1 MQKDALNNVH
11 ITDEQVLMTPE
22 QLKAAFPLSLQQ
34 EAQIAD
40 SRKTISDIIA
50 GRDPRLLVV
59 CGPCSIHDPETALEY
74 ARRFKALAAEVS
86 DSLYLVM
93 RVYFEK
99 PRTTVGWKGLINDP
113 HMDGSFDVEAGLQ
126 IARKLLLELVNMGL
140 PLATEAL
147 DPNSPQYLGDLFSW
161 SAIGARTTE
170 SQTHREMASGLSMP
184 VGFKNGTDGSLATA
198 INAMRAAAQPHR
210 FVGINQAGQVAL
222 LQTQGNPDGHV
233 ILRGGKAPNYSPAD
247 VAQCEKEMEQAGLRP
262 SLMVDCSH
270 GNSNKDYRRQPAV
283 AESVVAQIKDGNRSI
298 IGLMI
303 ESNIHEGNQSSEQPR
318 SEMKYGVS
326 VTDACISWEMTDALL
341 REIHQDLNGL
351 LTARVLKRFIMVA
364 ELTALRDQI
373 DEVDKALLNLLA
385 KRLELVAEVG
395 EVKSRFGLPIY
406 VPEREASMLASRR
419 AEAEA
424 LGVPP
429 DLIEDVLRRVMRESY
444 SSENDK
450 GFKTLCPSLRPVVIV
465 GGGGQMGR
473 LFEKMLTLSGYQVRI
488 LEQHDWDRAAD
499 IVADAGMVI
508 VSVPIHV
515 TEQVIGKLPPLPK
528 DCILVDL
535 ASVKNGPLQA
545 MLAAH
550 DGPVLGLHP
559 MFGPDSGSLAKQVV
573 VWCDGRKPEAYQWFL
588 EQIQVWGA
596 RLHRISAVEHDQN
609 MAFIQAL
616 RHFATFAYG
625 LHLAEENVQLEQ
637 LLALSSPIYRLELAM
652 VGRLFAQDP
661 QLYADIIMSSERNLA
676 LIKRY
681 YKRFGEAI
689 ELLEQGDKQ
698 AFIDSFRKVEHWF
711 GDYAQRFQSES
722 RVLLRQAND
731 NRQ

>member
-11 ITDEQVLMTPE
+11 ITDEQVLMTPG

-40 SRKTISDIIA
+40 SRRTISDIIA

-341 REIHQDLNGL
+341 REIHQDLNGQ
-351 LTARVLKRFIMVA
+351 LTARVA
-364 ELTALRDQI
+364 
-373 DEVDKALLNLLA
+373 
-385 KRLELVAEVG
+385 
-395 EVKSRFGLPIY
+395 
-406 VPEREASMLASRR
+406 
-419 AEAEA
+419 
-424 LGVPP
+424 
-429 DLIEDVLRRVMRESY
+429 
-444 SSENDK
+444 
-450 GFKTLCPSLRPVVIV
+450 
-465 GGGGQMGR
+465 
-473 LFEKMLTLSGYQVRI
+473 
-488 LEQHDWDRAAD
+488 
-499 IVADAGMVI
+499 
-508 VSVPIHV
+508 
-515 TEQVIGKLPPLPK
+515 
-528 DCILVDL
+528 
-535 ASVKNGPLQA
+535 
-545 MLAAH
+545 
-550 DGPVLGLHP
+550 
-559 MFGPDSGSLAKQVV
+559 
-573 VWCDGRKPEAYQWFL
+573 
-588 EQIQVWGA
+588 
-596 RLHRISAVEHDQN
+596 
-609 MAFIQAL
+609 
-616 RHFATFAYG
+616 
-625 LHLAEENVQLEQ
+625 
-637 LLALSSPIYRLELAM
+637 
-652 VGRLFAQDP
+652 
-661 QLYADIIMSSERNLA
+661 
-676 LIKRY
+676 
-681 YKRFGEAI
+681 
-689 ELLEQGDKQ
+689 
-698 AFIDSFRKVEHWF
+698 
-711 GDYAQRFQSES
+711 
-722 RVLLRQAND
+722 
-731 NRQ
+731 